1 MQISFLYPCICTC
14 SDRTFA
20 THFETWREEMEKAET
35 GLRLFVKQEI
45 ADLGLNIAP
54 ALLFLSRLDRLH
66 LSCFHVE
73 RRYFDLAQIFVNE
86 LKSLKDSYANFSFMS
101 TQSYLRFFQFQFV
114 QSAAAIAAWR
124 LSTLGP
130 YCVGTIVSST
140 HRRAD
145 GCVQSEQRHHRTS
158 EYAVDH
164 SALQCIIVQF
174 QVLRDAN
181 PQSLV

>member
-86 LKSLKDSYANFSFMS
+86 LKSLKDSYANFSF
-101 TQSYLRFFQFQFV
+101 TVDTVL
-114 QSAAAIAAWR
+114 
-124 LSTLGP
+124 LTLLP
-130 YCVGTIVSST
+130 VSICTKRSRHCRVAPVHT
-140 HRRAD
+140 RA
-145 GCVQSEQRHHRTS
+145 
-158 EYAVDH
+158 
-164 SALQCIIVQF
+164 
-174 QVLRDAN
+174 VLRGYDRIKHA
-181 PQSLV
+181 STSRWMCSKRTKASSHIRICS